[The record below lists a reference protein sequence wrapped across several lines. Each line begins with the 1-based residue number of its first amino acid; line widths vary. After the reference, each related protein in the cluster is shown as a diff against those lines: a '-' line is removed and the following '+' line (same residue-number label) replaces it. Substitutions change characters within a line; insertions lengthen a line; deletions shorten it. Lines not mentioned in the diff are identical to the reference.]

1 MGTKTVGR
9 SNAFAGN
16 YMPILG
22 PETEF
27 ARKWAILSTS
37 HVEEGIRE
45 PIKAYEYMNRFY
57 VQEGN
62 KRVSVMKFFDVVSIP
77 GDVIRIVPKKTEE
90 KENRLYYEFM
100 DFYELS
106 KVNYI
111 WFSHYGSF
119 QKLQKA
125 VKKSANEPWSDDDKL
140 TFSSVYTRFM
150 AEYKS
155 QESQLTAN
163 HSMNGTTKTP

>member
-1 MGTKTVGR
+1 MSTEDYIKAYKSGKRDYQARLLRGVRPTLEVLDDILPEKVDYSEVPLGLVQIPAEQIVGTKTVGR

-77 GDVIRIVPKKTEE
+77 GDVDTYRSE
-90 KENRLYYEFM
+90 KNGGKR
-100 DFYELS
+100 
-106 KVNYI
+106 K
-111 WFSHYGSF
+111 
-119 QKLQKA
+119 
-125 VKKSANEPWSDDDKL
+125 P
-140 TFSSVYTRFM
+140 SV
-150 AEYKS
+150 
-155 QESQLTAN
+155 L
-163 HSMNGTTKTP
+163 